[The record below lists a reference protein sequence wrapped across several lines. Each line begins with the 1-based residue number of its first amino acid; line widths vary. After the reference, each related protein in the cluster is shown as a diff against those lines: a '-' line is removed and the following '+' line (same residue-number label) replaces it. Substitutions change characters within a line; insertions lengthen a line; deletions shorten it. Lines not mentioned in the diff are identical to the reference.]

1 MQRWQANGLLLIV
14 TLVWGLSFVI
24 LKDGTEAV
32 APLTFNALRFWIAIA
47 SVLPF
52 AWRPLRQ
59 LPPRLWLA
67 GAAAGLAL
75 FAGMAL
81 QILGLQLVS
90 PATSAFITGLSVVLV
105 PLGAA
110 VVLRQPPGTGAIF
123 GVIAATIGLALLS
136 LKGSLMP
143 GPGELLTLACA
154 ASFAAHILLIGRFT
168 RDVHPIAF
176 LTVQLLVTAV
186 LSTLGVFLFEQP
198 AGLLPGLLPVAAR
211 WALLAM
217 GLSAS
222 FTYLLQIAAQRY
234 TTPTETALIFL
245 MEPVFAALFAFLFHG
260 ERLGSRGLAG
270 AGLIL
275 LGMVLAELWPARAP
289 VPQPGTATADP
300 GD

>member
-1 MQRWQANGLLLIV
+1 MRHWQANGLLLLV

-24 LKDGTEAV
+24 LKDGTESV
-32 APLTFNALRFWIAIA
+32 APLTFNALRFWLALL
-47 SVLPF
+47 SVIPF
-52 AWRPLRQ
+52 AWRPLRR
-59 LPPRLWLA
+59 LPRRFWLA
-67 GAAAGLAL
+67 GVWTGLAL

-110 VVLRQPPGTGAIF
+110 FILRQPPGMGAIA
-123 GVIAATIGLALLS
+123 GVVAATAGLALLS
-136 LKGSLMP
+136 LQGSFVP

-154 ASFAAHILLIGRFT
+154 TAFATHILLIGQYT
-168 RDVHPIAF
+168 RDVHPLAF

-186 LSTLGVFLFEQP
+186 LSTIGGFIFENP
-198 AGLLPGLLPVAAR
+198 AGFLPMTIPVGAR

-217 GLSAS
+217 GLTAS
-222 FTYLLQIAAQRY
+222 FSYLLQITAQRF

-245 MEPVFAALFAFLFHG
+245 MEPVFAAMFAFLLHG

-275 LGMVLAELWPARAP
+275 LGMVLAELWPARATSSAAAP
-289 VPQPGTATADP
+289 STAP

>member
-1 MQRWQANGLLLIV
+1 MAQGDTLRHWQANGLLLIV
-14 TLVWGLSFVI
+14 TIVWGLSFVI

-32 APLTFNALRFWIAIA
+32 APVTFNAIRFWIAVA
-47 SVLPF
+47 SVFPF
-52 AWRPLRQ
+52 AWRPLRDM
-59 LPPRLWLA
+59 PRRFWLA
-67 GAAAGLAL
+67 GAAAGFAL

-105 PLGAA
+105 PIGAA
-110 VVLRQPPGTGAIF
+110 LILRQPPGIGAVC
-123 GVIAATIGLALLS
+123 GVIAATAGLALLS
-136 LKGSLMP
+136 LKGSFVP

-168 RDVHPIAF
+168 RDVHPLAF
-176 LTVQLLVTAV
+176 LTVQLLVTAL
-186 LSTLGVFLFEQP
+186 LSTIGGLLFEEPSGFLP
-198 AGLLPGLLPVAAR
+198 AAVPVAAR

-245 MEPVFAALFAFLFHG
+245 MEPVFAALFAFIFHG

-275 LGMVLAELWPARAP
+275 LGMMLAELWPAQARER
-289 VPQPGTATADP
+289 T
-300 GD
+300 